1 MKTCTVCDKEISP
14 QMIRQ
19 GSALSRGT
27 EFFHRE
33 CNRGARAGVPGQ
45 PHGGP
50 SSAAA
55 AEGTSFPE
63 IRISVE
69 YASFGRR
76 LAAHLIDGVIL
87 TVGMLAILIPMGI
100 GSFMASG
107 MDGGGAAGPGLLIN
121 LVGMVLPVAYFIWF
135 WSRNG
140 ATPGKRAVGIRVV
153 NSSDSAPTGVQSFV
167 RYIGYQISA
176 LPFCLGFLWMLWD
189 SDKRCWHDMMSGT
202 RVIRS

>member
-1 MKTCTVCDKEISP
+1 MKTCSVCEQEVSP

-27 EFFHRE
+27 ELFHRE
-33 CNRGARAGVPGQ
+33 CQRSAQGGAAGR

-50 SSAAA
+50 SAASH
-55 AEGTSFPE
+55 GTSFPG
-63 IRISVE
+63 IQVSVE

-76 LAAHLIDGVIL
+76 LAAHFIDGFIL
-87 TVGMLAILIPMGI
+87 TAGMLAVMIPLGVGTFMTAGASEAGI
-100 GSFMASG
+100 
-107 MDGGGAAGPGLLIN
+107 GAAGLIGNLIGL
-121 LVGMVLPVAYFIWF
+121 VLPVAYFIWF

-153 NSSDSAPTGVQSFV
+153 NANDDAPSGVQSFV

-176 LPFCLGFLWMLWD
+176 IPFCLGFLWMLWD

-202 RVIRS
+202 RVIRD